1 MHKTRRQALKLA
13 KDYLFEIGTEEMPAH
28 VVSRSVKQLADR
40 TKKFLKENGL
50 KFKDIKTYST
60 PRRLTILVE
69 DLAEKQDDIDEVK
82 KGPAKKIAQDA
93 DGNWT
98 KAAQGFARGQGITTD
113 DIYFEE
119 LKGTEYAY
127 VHVQKEGKK
136 ASDILLGMSDIIK
149 DMTFPTKMRWDS
161 NDFEFV
167 RPIHWLVSLY
177 DSDVIPVKILD
188 ITAGRK
194 TEGHRFLG
202 DSVVLANA
210 DDYVEALKDQFVIV
224 DAKERKDMIVN
235 QMNDLVKKNNW
246 KVKEDK
252 NLLEEVTNLVEYPTV
267 FVGSF
272 DEKYLNIPDEVLIT
286 SMKDN
291 QRYFEVYDQ
300 NGKLINHFIAVRNGN
315 KDYLDNV
322 ISGNEKVLVARLDDA
337 QFFYDEDRKYPLSHF
352 VDKMKNVSF
361 HDKIGSMA
369 EKMKRVRLIGDYLA
383 KRWNLDENVVKDF
396 DRASELYKFDLVT
409 QMVGEFAELQGV
421 MGMHYARLAGENEE
435 VAVAI
440 KEHYMPTTAEGELP
454 ETTVGSLLSVADKID
469 TILTF
474 FGAGMIPSSSN
485 DPYALRRNAYGIVRI
500 LLNQKWSLP
509 FNQVLPEIVEL
520 VDGKTP
526 AKLPKT
532 NEEDEQIALFIRDRI
547 KQYLQK
553 NNFKYDVIDAVLA
566 SSQQDPSEILSAAK
580 VLGLH
585 HDDAEFKPVVESL
598 TRIDNIL
605 KKAKFNNK
613 QAEVD
618 ENLFE
623 DASENE
629 LFAGIQNL
637 QEIQNLAD
645 LYQGFVQLQPVIDRY
660 FDTNMI
666 MAKDKKVRNNRLAQL
681 SQVSVLADRLGDLSK
696 LVIK

>member
-1 MHKTRRQALKLA
+1 MT

-28 VVSRSVKQLADR
+28 VVTRSVKQLADR
-40 TKKFLKENGL
+40 TRKFLKENGL
-50 KFKDIKTYST
+50 AFKDIKTYST

-98 KAAQGFARGQGITTD
+98 KAAQGFARGQGMSTD

-119 LKGTEYAY
+119 LKGIEYAY
-127 VHVQKEGKK
+127 VHVKKEGKK
-136 ASDILLGMSDIIK
+136 ASDILLGMSNIIK

-177 DSDVIPVKILD
+177 GNDVIPVKILD
-188 ITAGRK
+188 IVAGRK
-194 TEGHRFLG
+194 TQGHRFLG
-202 DSVVLANA
+202 DSVVLASA
-210 DDYVEALKDQFVIV
+210 DDYVDALKDQFVIV
-224 DAKERKDMIVN
+224 DAKERKEMIVN
-235 QMNDLVKKNNW
+235 QMNDLVNENNW
-246 KVKEDK
+246 TIKEDK
-252 NLLEEVTNLVEYPTV
+252 DLLEEVTNLVEYPTV
-267 FVGSF
+267 FAGSF

-300 NGKLINHFIAVRNGN
+300 NGKLISHFIAVRNGN
-315 KDYLDNV
+315 KDFLDNV

-352 VDKMKNVSF
+352 ADKMKNVSF
-361 HDKIGSMA
+361 HDKIGSMD
-369 EKMKRVRLIGDYLA
+369 EKMKRVKIIGDYLA
-383 KRWNLDENVVKDF
+383 KRWNLTDNVVSDF

-440 KEHYMPTTAEGELP
+440 KEHYMPSTAEGALP

-469 TILTF
+469 TIITF

-509 FNQVLPEIVEL
+509 FNEVLPEIVEL
-520 VDGKTP
+520 INGKTP
-526 AKLPKT
+526 AKLPKAG
-532 NEEDEQIALFIRDRI
+532 EEDEQIALFIRDRI

-566 SSQQDPSEILSAAK
+566 SSQQDPSQILAAAK

-605 KKAKFNNK
+605 KKAKFAGHQNK
-613 QAEVD
+613 VD
-618 ENLFE
+618 ESLFE
-623 DASENE
+623 DNSENE
-629 LFAGIQNL
+629 LYAGVESL
-637 QEIQNLAD
+637 QKTEDLAD
-645 LYQGFVQLQPVIDRY
+645 LYEGFVQLQPVIDRY

-666 MAKDKKVRNNRLAQL
+666 MAKDEKVKDNRLTQL
-681 SQVSVLADRLGDLSK
+681 NNISVLADRLGDLSK

>member
-1 MHKTRRQALKLA
+1 MA

-28 VVSRSVKQLADR
+28 VVPRSVSQLADR
-40 TKKFLKENGL
+40 TSNFLKQNGL
-50 KFKDIKTYST
+50 KFKDINSFST

-98 KAAQGFARGQGITTD
+98 KAAQGFARGQGMTTD

-136 ASDILLGMSDIIK
+136 ASDILLGMSEIIK
-149 DMTFPTKMRWDS
+149 AMTFPTKMRWDS

-167 RPIHWLVSLY
+167 RPIHWLVSLFGNE
-177 DSDVIPVKILD
+177 VIPVKILD

-210 DDYVEALKDQFVIV
+210 DDYEDALKDQYVI
-224 DAKERKDMIVN
+224 ANAEERKDMIVN
-235 QMNDLVKKNNW
+235 QMDELVKENHW
-246 KVKEDK
+246 QVKPDRD
-252 NLLEEVTNLVEYPTV
+252 LLEEVTYLVEYPTV
-267 FVGSF
+267 FAGSF

-291 QRYFEVYDQ
+291 QRYFEVYDE

-352 VDKMKNVSF
+352 VDRLKDVSF

-369 EKMKRVRLIGDYLA
+369 EKVQRVRMIGDYLA
-383 KRWNLDENVVKDF
+383 KRWNLPENVVKDF

-421 MGMHYARLAGENEE
+421 MGMHYARLAGEDEE
-435 VAVAI
+435 VSVAI
-440 KEHYMPTTAEGELP
+440 KEHYMPATAEGPLP
-454 ETTVGSLLSVADKID
+454 ETTVGSLLSIADKID
-469 TILTF
+469 TIITF
-474 FGAGMIPSSSN
+474 FGAGMIPTSSN
-485 DPYALRRNAYGIVRI
+485 DPYALRRYAYGIVRI
-500 LLNQKWSLP
+500 LLNEKWSLP
-509 FNQVLPEIVEL
+509 FNEVLPEIISLLNGV
-520 VDGKTP
+520 TP
-526 AKLPKT
+526 ARLPKSDVDQ
-532 NEEDEQIALFIRDRI
+532 EIADFIRDRV

-553 NNFKYDVIDAVLA
+553 NKFKYDIIDAVLA
-566 SSQQDPSEILSAAK
+566 SSQQDPSQILAAAN
-580 VLGLH
+580 VLQLH
-585 HDDAEFKPVVESL
+585 HDDEEFKPVVESL

-605 KKAKFNNK
+605 KKAKFKGNV
-613 QAEVD
+613 EVD
-618 ENLFE
+618 ESLFE
-623 DASENE
+623 DNSEKE
-629 LFAGIQNL
+629 LYVGVQNL
-637 QEIQNLAD
+637 QEIESLAD
-645 LYQGFVQLQPVIDRY
+645 LYQGFVQLQPVIDQY
-660 FDTNMI
+660 FDVNMI
-666 MAKDKKVRNNRLAQL
+666 MDKNEKVKNNRLAQL
-681 SQVSVLADRLGDLSK
+681 YAVSELADRLGNLSK

>member
-1 MHKTRRQALKLA
+1 MA

-28 VVSRSVKQLADR
+28 VVTRSVNQLADR
-40 TKKFLKENGL
+40 TRKFLKENGL
-50 KFKDIKTYST
+50 SFKDIKTFST

-69 DLAEKQDDIDEVK
+69 DLAEKQEDIDEVK

-98 KAAQGFARGQGITTD
+98 KAAQGFARGQGVSVD

-127 VHVQKEGKK
+127 VHIQKEGKK

-149 DMTFPTKMRWDS
+149 AMTFPTKMRWDS

-177 DSDVIPVKILD
+177 GNDVIPVKILD

-210 DDYVEALKDQFVIV
+210 DDYEDALKNQFVIV
-224 DAKERKDMIVN
+224 DAKERKDMIVH
-235 QMNDLVKKNNW
+235 QINDLVAKNNW
-246 KVKEDK
+246 QVKEDK

-267 FVGSF
+267 FAGSF
-272 DEKYLNIPDEVLIT
+272 DEKYLQIPDEVLIT

-291 QRYFEVYDQ
+291 QRYFEVYDED
-300 NGKLINHFIAVRNGN
+300 GKLINYFIAVRNGN

-369 EKMKRVRLIGDYLA
+369 EKMERVQIIGNYLA
-383 KRWNLDENVVKDF
+383 ERWNLDENVVSDF

-435 VAVAI
+435 VAIAI
-440 KEHYMPTTAEGELP
+440 KEHYMPATAEGPLP
-454 ETTVGSLLSVADKID
+454 ETTVGSLLSIADKLD
-469 TILTF
+469 TIITF
-474 FGAGMIPSSSN
+474 FGAGMIPTSSN
-485 DPYALRRNAYGIVRI
+485 DPYALRRYAYGIVRI

-509 FNQVLPEIVEL
+509 FNEVLPEIVDL
-520 VDGKTP
+520 INGKTP
-526 AKLPKT
+526 AKLPKAG
-532 NEEDEQIALFIRDRI
+532 EEDEEIALFIRDRI

-553 NNFKYDVIDAVLA
+553 NNFKYDIIDAVLA
-566 SSQQDPSEILSAAK
+566 SSQQDPSQILAAAN
-580 VLGLH
+580 VLQLH
-585 HDDAEFKPVVESL
+585 HDDEEFKPVVESL

-605 KKAKFNNK
+605 KKAKFNG
-613 QAEVD
+613 QVEVN
-618 ENLFE
+618 EELF
-623 DASENE
+623 DDNSEKE
-629 LFAGIQNL
+629 LFAGVQNL
-637 QEIQNLAD
+637 QEIEELAD
-645 LYQGFVQLQPVIDRY
+645 LYQGFVQLQPVIDQY
-660 FDTNMI
+660 FETNMI
-666 MAKDKKVRNNRLAQL
+666 MAKDENVKNNRLAQL
-681 SQVSVLADRLGDLSK
+681 SKVSEMADRLGDLSK

>member
-1 MHKTRRQALKLA
+1 MA

-28 VVSRSVKQLADR
+28 VVTRSVNQLADR
-40 TKKFLKENGL
+40 TRKFLKENGL
-50 KFKDIKTYST
+50 SFKDIKTFST

-69 DLAEKQDDIDEVK
+69 DLAEKQDDIDEIK

-98 KAAQGFARGQGITTD
+98 KAAQGFARGQGVSVD

-127 VHVQKEGKK
+127 VHIQKEGKK

-149 DMTFPTKMRWDS
+149 AMTFPTKMRWDS

-177 DSDVIPVKILD
+177 GNDVIPVKILD

-210 DDYVEALKDQFVIV
+210 DDYEDALKNQFVIV
-224 DAKERKDMIVN
+224 DAKERKDMIVH
-235 QMNDLVKKNNW
+235 QINDLVAKNNW
-246 KVKEDK
+246 QVKEDK

-267 FVGSF
+267 FAGSF
-272 DEKYLNIPDEVLIT
+272 DEKYLQIPDEVLIT

-291 QRYFEVYDQ
+291 QRYFEVYDED
-300 NGKLINHFIAVRNGN
+300 GKLINYFIAVRNGN

-369 EKMKRVRLIGDYLA
+369 EKMERVQIIGNYLA
-383 KRWNLDENVVKDF
+383 KRWNLDENVVSDF

-440 KEHYMPTTAEGELP
+440 KEHYMPATAEGPLP
-454 ETTVGSLLSVADKID
+454 ETTVGSLLSIADKLD
-469 TILTF
+469 TIITF
-474 FGAGMIPSSSN
+474 FGAGMIPTSSN
-485 DPYALRRNAYGIVRI
+485 DPYALRRYAYGIVRI

-509 FNQVLPEIVEL
+509 FNAVLPEIVDL
-520 VDGKTP
+520 INGKTP
-526 AKLPKT
+526 AKLPKAG
-532 NEEDEQIALFIRDRI
+532 EEDEEIALFIRDRI

-553 NNFKYDVIDAVLA
+553 NNFKYDIIDAVLA
-566 SSQQDPSEILSAAK
+566 SSQQDPSQILAAAN
-580 VLGLH
+580 VLQLH
-585 HDDAEFKPVVESL
+585 HDDEEFKPVVESL

-605 KKAKFNNK
+605 KKAKFNG
-613 QAEVD
+613 QVEVNED
-618 ENLFE
+618 LF
-623 DASENE
+623 DDNSEKE
-629 LFAGIQNL
+629 LFAGVQNL
-637 QEIQNLAD
+637 QEIEDLAD
-645 LYQGFVQLQPVIDRY
+645 LYQGFVQLQPVIDQY
-660 FDTNMI
+660 FETNMI
-666 MAKDKKVRNNRLAQL
+666 MAKDENVKNNRLAQL
-681 SQVSVLADRLGDLSK
+681 SKVSEMADRLGDLSK

>member
-1 MHKTRRQALKLA
+1 MA
-13 KDYLFEIGTEEMPAH
+13 KDYLFEIDTEEMPAH

>member
-1 MHKTRRQALKLA
+1 MA

-28 VVSRSVKQLADR
+28 VVPRSVSQLADR
-40 TKKFLKENGL
+40 TRKFLKENGL
-50 KFKDIKTYST
+50 KFKDIKTFST

-98 KAAQGFARGQGITTD
+98 KAAQGFARGQGMTTD

-136 ASDILLGMSDIIK
+136 ASDILLGMSEIIK
-149 DMTFPTKMRWDS
+149 AMTFPTKMRWDS

-167 RPIHWLVSLY
+167 RPIHWLVSLFGNE
-177 DSDVIPVKILD
+177 VIPVKILD

-210 DDYVEALKDQFVIV
+210 DDYEDALKDQYVI
-224 DAKERKDMIVN
+224 ANAEERKDMIVN
-235 QMNDLVKKNNW
+235 QMDELVKENHW
-246 KVKEDK
+246 QVKPDRD
-252 NLLEEVTNLVEYPTV
+252 LLEEVTYLVEYPTV
-267 FVGSF
+267 FAGSF

-291 QRYFEVYDQ
+291 QRYFEVYDE

-352 VDKMKNVSF
+352 VDRLKDVSF

-369 EKMKRVRLIGDYLA
+369 EKVQRVRMIGDYLA
-383 KRWNLDENVVKDF
+383 KRWNLPENVVKDF

-421 MGMHYARLAGENEE
+421 MGMHYARLAGEDEE
-435 VAVAI
+435 VSVAI
-440 KEHYMPTTAEGELP
+440 KEHYMPATAEGPLP
-454 ETTVGSLLSVADKID
+454 ETTVGSLLSIADKID
-469 TILTF
+469 TIITF
-474 FGAGMIPSSSN
+474 FGAGMIPTSSN
-485 DPYALRRNAYGIVRI
+485 DPYALRRYAYGIVRI
-500 LLNQKWSLP
+500 LLNEKWSLP
-509 FNQVLPEIVEL
+509 FNEVLPEIISL
-520 VDGKTP
+520 LNGATP
-526 AKLPKT
+526 ARLPKSDADQ
-532 NEEDEQIALFIRDRI
+532 EIADFIRDRV

-553 NNFKYDVIDAVLA
+553 NKFKYDIIDAVLA
-566 SSQQDPSEILSAAK
+566 SSQQDPSQILAAAN
-580 VLGLH
+580 VLQLH
-585 HDDAEFKPVVESL
+585 HDDEEFKPVVESL

-605 KKAKFNNK
+605 KKAKFKGNV
-613 QAEVD
+613 EVD
-618 ENLFE
+618 ESLFE
-623 DASENE
+623 DNSEKE
-629 LFAGIQNL
+629 LYVGVQNL
-637 QEIQNLAD
+637 QEIESLAD
-645 LYQGFVQLQPVIDRY
+645 LYQGFVQLQPVIDQY
-660 FDTNMI
+660 FDVNMI
-666 MAKDKKVRNNRLAQL
+666 MDKNEKVKNNRLAQL
-681 SQVSVLADRLGDLSK
+681 YAVSELADRLGNLSK

>member
-1 MHKTRRQALKLA
+1 MA

-28 VVSRSVKQLADR
+28 VVPRSVKQLADR
-40 TKKFLKENGL
+40 TRKFLKENGL
-50 KFKDIKTYST
+50 KFKDIKTFST

-82 KGPAKKIAQDA
+82 KGPAKKIAQDQ

-98 KAAQGFARGQGITTD
+98 KAAQGFARGQGMTTD

-149 DMTFPTKMRWDS
+149 AMTFPTKMRWDS

-167 RPIHWLVSLY
+167 RPIHWLVSLFG
-177 DSDVIPVKILD
+177 SDVIPVKILD

-194 TEGHRFLG
+194 TQGHRFLG

-210 DDYVEALKDQFVIV
+210 DDYEDALKDQFVIA
-224 DAKERKDMIVN
+224 DADERKDMIVR
-235 QMNDLVKKNNW
+235 QMNELVKP
-246 KVKEDK
+246 DRD
-252 NLLEEVTNLVEYPTV
+252 LLEEVTYLVEYPTV
-267 FVGSF
+267 FAGSF
-272 DEKYLNIPDEVLIT
+272 DEKYLKIPDEVLVT

-291 QRYFEVYDQ
+291 QRYFEVYDE

-352 VDKMKNVSF
+352 VDRLKNVSF

-369 EKMKRVRLIGDYLA
+369 EKMQRVRMIGDYLA
-383 KRWNLDENVVKDF
+383 KRWDLPENVVKDF

-421 MGMHYARLAGENEE
+421 MGMHYARLAGEDEE
-435 VAVAI
+435 VSVAI
-440 KEHYMPTTAEGELP
+440 KEHYMPATAEGPLP
-454 ETTVGSLLSVADKID
+454 ETTVGSLLSIADKID
-469 TILTF
+469 TIVTF
-474 FGAGMIPSSSN
+474 FGAGMIPTSSN
-485 DPYALRRNAYGIVRI
+485 DPYALRRYAYGIVRI
-500 LLNQKWSLP
+500 LLNEKWSLP
-509 FNQVLPEIVEL
+509 FNEVLPEIISMLNGV
-520 VDGKTP
+520 TP
-526 AKLPKT
+526 AKLPKSDADQ
-532 NEEDEQIALFIRDRI
+532 EIADFVRDRV

-553 NNFKYDVIDAVLA
+553 NDFKYDIIDAVLA
-566 SSQQDPSEILSAAK
+566 SSQQDPSQILAAAN
-580 VLGLH
+580 VLQLH
-585 HDDAEFKPVVESL
+585 HDDEEFKPVVESL

-605 KKAKFNNK
+605 KKAKFKSNT
-613 QAEVD
+613 AVD
-618 ENLFE
+618 ESLF
-623 DASENE
+623 DDNSEKE
-629 LFAGIQNL
+629 LYAGVQNL
-637 QEIQNLAD
+637 QDIESLAD
-645 LYQGFVQLQPVIDRY
+645 LYQGFVQLQPVIDQY
-660 FDTNMI
+660 FETNMI
-666 MAKDKKVRNNRLAQL
+666 MAKDEKVKNNRLAQL
-681 SQVSVLADRLGDLSK
+681 YAVNELADRLGDLSK

>member
-1 MHKTRRQALKLA
+1 MA

>member
-1 MHKTRRQALKLA
+1 MA

-246 KVKEDK
+246 KIKEDK

-267 FVGSF
+267 FAGSF

-315 KDYLDNV
+315 KDFLDNV

-454 ETTVGSLLSVADKID
+454 ETTVGSLLSIADKID
-469 TILTF
+469 NILTF

-666 MAKDKKVRNNRLAQL
+666 MAKDEKVKNNRLAQL

>member
-1 MHKTRRQALKLA
+1 MA

-28 VVSRSVKQLADR
+28 VVTRSVNQLADR
-40 TKKFLKENGL
+40 TRKFLKENGL
-50 KFKDIKTYST
+50 SFKDIKTFST

-69 DLAEKQDDIDEVK
+69 DLAEKQEDIDEVK

-98 KAAQGFARGQGITTD
+98 KAAQGFARGQGVSVD

-127 VHVQKEGKK
+127 VHIQKEGKK

-149 DMTFPTKMRWDS
+149 AMTFPTKMRWDS

-177 DSDVIPVKILD
+177 GNDVIPVKILD

-210 DDYVEALKDQFVIV
+210 DDYEDALKNQFVIV
-224 DAKERKDMIVN
+224 DAKERKDMIVH
-235 QMNDLVKKNNW
+235 QINDLVAKNNW
-246 KVKEDK
+246 QVKEDK

-267 FVGSF
+267 FAGSF
-272 DEKYLNIPDEVLIT
+272 DEKYLQIPDEVLIT

-291 QRYFEVYDQ
+291 QRYFEVYDED
-300 NGKLINHFIAVRNGN
+300 GKLINYFIAVRNGN

-369 EKMKRVRLIGDYLA
+369 EKMERVQIIGNYLA
-383 KRWNLDENVVKDF
+383 KRWNLDENVVSDF

-440 KEHYMPTTAEGELP
+440 KEHYMPATAEGPLP
-454 ETTVGSLLSVADKID
+454 ETTVGSLLSIADKLD
-469 TILTF
+469 TIITF
-474 FGAGMIPSSSN
+474 FGAGMIPTSSN
-485 DPYALRRNAYGIVRI
+485 DPYALRRYAYGIVRI

-509 FNQVLPEIVEL
+509 FNAVLPEIVDL
-520 VDGKTP
+520 INGKTP
-526 AKLPKT
+526 AKLPKAG
-532 NEEDEQIALFIRDRI
+532 EEDEEIALFIRDRI

-553 NNFKYDVIDAVLA
+553 NNFKYDIIDAVLA
-566 SSQQDPSEILSAAK
+566 SSQQDPSQILAAAN
-580 VLGLH
+580 VLQLH
-585 HDDAEFKPVVESL
+585 HDDEEFKPVVESL
-598 TRIDNIL
+598 TRSDNIL
-605 KKAKFNNK
+605 K
-613 QAEVD
+613 
-618 ENLFE
+618 
-623 DASENE
+623 
-629 LFAGIQNL
+629 
-637 QEIQNLAD
+637 
-645 LYQGFVQLQPVIDRY
+645 
-660 FDTNMI
+660 
-666 MAKDKKVRNNRLAQL
+666 
-681 SQVSVLADRLGDLSK
+681 
-696 LVIK
+696 

>member
-1 MHKTRRQALKLA
+1 MA

-28 VVSRSVKQLADR
+28 VVPRSVKQLADR
-40 TKKFLKENGL
+40 TRKFLKENGL
-50 KFKDIKTYST
+50 KFKDIKTFAT

-82 KGPAKKIAQDA
+82 KGPVKKIAQDA

-98 KAAQGFARGQGITTD
+98 KAAQGFARGQGMTTD

-136 ASDILLGMSDIIK
+136 ATDILLGMSDIIK
-149 DMTFPTKMRWDS
+149 AMTFPTKMRWDS

-167 RPIHWLVSLY
+167 RPIHWLVSLFGG
-177 DSDVIPVKILD
+177 DVVPVKILD

-194 TEGHRFLG
+194 TQGHRFLG

-210 DDYVEALKDQFVIV
+210 DDYEDALKDQYVI
-224 DAKERKDMIVN
+224 ANAEERKDMIVN
-235 QMNDLVKKNNW
+235 QMNELVKENHW
-246 KVKEDK
+246 QVKPDRD
-252 NLLEEVTNLVEYPTV
+252 LLEEVTYLVEYPTV
-267 FVGSF
+267 FAGSF

-291 QRYFEVYDQ
+291 QRYFEVYDE

-352 VDKMKNVSF
+352 VDRLKNVSF

-369 EKMKRVRLIGDYLA
+369 EKMQRVRMIGDYLA
-383 KRWNLDENVVKDF
+383 KRWDLPENVVKDF

-421 MGMHYARLAGENEE
+421 MGMHYARLAGEDEE
-435 VAVAI
+435 VSVAI
-440 KEHYMPTTAEGELP
+440 KEHYMPATAEGPLP
-454 ETTVGSLLSVADKID
+454 ETTVGSLLSIADKID
-469 TILTF
+469 TIVTF
-474 FGAGMIPSSSN
+474 FGAGMIPTSSN
-485 DPYALRRNAYGIVRI
+485 DPYALRRYAYGIVRI
-500 LLNQKWSLP
+500 LLNEKWSLP
-509 FNQVLPEIVEL
+509 FNEVLPEIINMLNGV
-520 VDGKTP
+520 TP
-526 AKLPKT
+526 AKLPKGDADQ
-532 NEEDEQIALFIRDRI
+532 EIADFIRDRV

-553 NNFKYDVIDAVLA
+553 NNFKYDIVDAVLA
-566 SSQQDPSEILSAAK
+566 SSQQDPSQILAAAN
-580 VLGLH
+580 VLQLH
-585 HDDAEFKPVVESL
+585 HDDEEFKPVVESL

-605 KKAKFNNK
+605 KKAKFKGNVEIDESLFDDNSEK
-613 QAEVD
+613 ELYAGV
-618 ENLFE
+618 ENLQKVE
-623 DASENE
+623 S
-629 LFAGIQNL
+629 
-637 QEIQNLAD
+637 LAD
-645 LYQGFVQLQPVIDRY
+645 LYQGFVQLQPVIDQY
-660 FDTNMI
+660 FDANMI
-666 MAKDKKVRNNRLAQL
+666 MAKDEKVKNNRLAQL
-681 SQVSVLADRLGDLSK
+681 FAVSELADRLGDLSK